1 MIGAMLGEISKIEKE
16 DKEDKGKEVKEG
28 KHKWVY
34 SYGNGEVEGD
44 PTMRNLL
51 GGKGVGLA
59 EMTSIGIPVP
69 PGFTVTT
76 EVCNYYYEHGNKYP
90 DDLWD
95 QVFEAMGKIE
105 KYNNKKF
112 GDVNDPLLVSCR
124 SGARVSMPGMMD
136 TILNLGLNDQTVE
149 GLAKKSGNERFA
161 YDSYRRFLQMFG
173 DICMQVPHANFEKVL
188 SGIKEKNKVK
198 LDQELTVDMLKEVIS
213 EYKKMVKETTGK
225 DFIQDVKEQLKEAIH
240 GVFGSWNNERAIT
253 YRNLNDIPHNWG
265 TAVNIVSMVFGNMGD
280 TSATGVA
287 FTRNP
292 ATGEKIF
299 YGEYLINAQGEDVVA
314 GIRTPQQISNAGKLA
329 QHSSLPSMEEAM
341 PELYK
346 ELDTIRD
353 KLEKHYKDMQDIEF
367 TIQDKKLYLLQQ
379 RSGKRTAKAAVKI
392 ASDLVK
398 EGIVDK
404 EKALTLIDAKS
415 INQLLHPQ
423 IDPKAEKEVMIRG
436 LPASPGA
443 ACGTI
448 VFNAHDAGIKCKD
461 GPVIL
466 LREET
471 SPDDITGMHV
481 AKGVV
486 TARGGMTSHA
496 AVVARGMGAP
506 CITGAGDMIINFD
519 KKTVKFGDKYE
530 LKEGDWISISGDT
543 GEVYKGQVPTIEPGI
558 SGDFETV
565 MKWADDIRRLEV
577 EANAETPRD
586 AKQAR
591 EFGAQGIGLVRTE
604 HMFFDPK
611 KIISMRKMIVAET
624 PEEKKKA
631 LDELLPYQT
640 KDFEDLFEIMDGL
653 PVTIRLLDPPLHEFL
668 PKTDEDMETLAKD
681 LGVAPEKVKERAAG
695 LKESNPM
702 LGDRGCRLGISRPEI
717 TEMQAKAILT
727 AAMNVAKKGIKV
739 YPKIMIPLAMSKREL
754 QVMKDIIDK
763 EKAKLEEANNLQIPY
778 MFGTMIELP
787 RASIVADQLAEY
799 AHFFSFGTNDLTQT
813 TFGIS
818 RDDFSYH
825 DVYRK
830 QGIVD
835 ADPFAVLDTK
845 GVGKLIEN
853 AVTKGKSV
861 RPALKCGICG
871 EHGGDPKSI
880 QYADSIGLD
889 YVSCSP
895 FRIPIAR
902 LAAAQAV
909 VLNKKK

>member
-1 MIGAMLGEISKIEKE
+1 MSSLE
-16 DKEDKGKEVKEG
+16 DPN
-28 KHKWVY
+28 HKWVY
-34 SYGNGEVEGD
+34 TYGNGKAEGN

-59 EMTSIGIPVP
+59 EMTSIGVPVP
-69 PGFTVTT
+69 PGFTITT
-76 EVCNYYYEHGNKYP
+76 EVCTYYYDHNKQYP
-90 DDLWD
+90 KNLDE
-95 QVFEAMGKIE
+95 QIFKAMENIE
-105 KYNNKKF
+105 EIVGKKF
-112 GDVNDPLLVSCR
+112 GDENDPLLVSVR

-136 TILNLGLNDQTVE
+136 TILNLGLNNKTVE

-161 YDSYRRFLQMFG
+161 YDSYRRFIQMFA
-173 DICMQVPHANFEKVL
+173 DICMGVPHAEFEKIL
-188 SGIKEKNKVK
+188 SAEKEKSGVK
-198 LDQELTVDMLKEVIS
+198 LDHQLTAENLKNVVANYNAKIKELKGTEF
-213 EYKKMVKETTGK
+213 T
-225 DFIQDVKEQLKEAIH
+225 QDVKEQLKQAYH
-240 GVFGSWNNERAIT
+240 AVFNSWNNERAIT

-265 TAVNIVSMVFGNMGD
+265 TAVNIVAMVFGNMGD

-314 GIRTPQQISNAGKLA
+314 GIRTPQQISKEGKA
-329 QHSSLPSMEEAM
+329 SQHSELPCMEEAM
-341 PELYK
+341 PEMYK
-346 ELDTIRD
+346 QLNEVRE

-367 TIQDKKLYLLQQ
+367 TIQDGKLYLLQQ

-392 ASDLVK
+392 ASDLYN

-404 EKALTLIDAKS
+404 DKALTLIDAKS

-436 LPASPGA
+436 LPASPGGA
-443 ACGTI
+443 TGTI
-448 VFNAHDAGIKCKD
+448 VFNAHDAATKSKD

-506 CITGAGDMIINFD
+506 CITGAGDMVIDFD
-519 KKTVKFGDKYE
+519 KKTVKFGDKYD

-543 GEVYKGQVPTIEPGI
+543 GEVYKGKVPTIEPSI
-558 SGDFETV
+558 SGDFETI
-565 MKWADDIRRLEV
+565 MKWADETRKLKV

-591 EFGAQGIGLVRTE
+591 EFGAEGIGLVRTE

-611 KIISMRKMIVAET
+611 RIISIRKMIVSESQ
-624 PEEKKKA
+624 EDKMKA
-631 LDELLPYQT
+631 INELLPYQT
-640 KDFEDLFEIMDGL
+640 SDFEELFKIMDGL

-668 PKTDEDMETLAKD
+668 PKTEEDIQTLSKD
-681 LGVAPEKVKERAAG
+681 LECSPDVIKERITT
-695 LKESNPM
+695 LKEANPM
-702 LGDRGCRLGISRPEI
+702 LGNRGCRLGITKPEL
-717 TEMQAKAILT
+717 TEMQAKAIFT
-727 AAMNVAKKGIKV
+727 AAMNVTKIGVKV
-739 YPKIMIPLAMSKREL
+739 HPKVMIPLAMSKREL
-754 QVMKDIIDK
+754 EVLKEIIDREHK
-763 EKAKLEEANNLQIPY
+763 YIEEGWNVKIPY
-778 MFGTMIELP
+778 TFGTMIELP
-787 RASIVADQLAEY
+787 RACLVAGQLAQY
-799 AHFFSFGTNDLTQT
+799 AQFFSFGTNDLTQT

-830 QGIVD
+830 CGIID
-835 ADPFAVLDTK
+835 ADPFSVLDSK
-845 GVGKLIEN
+845 GVGKLIEK
-853 AVTKGKSV
+853 AITDGKKTN
-861 RPALKCGICG
+861 PKLLCGICG

-880 QYADSIGLD
+880 QYADSIGMD

-902 LAAAQAV
+902 LAAAQAF
-909 VLNKKK
+909 VLNEEARKKS

>member
-1 MIGAMLGEISKIEKE
+1 MNNIEEI
-16 DKEDKGKEVKEG
+16 
-28 KHKWVY
+28 
-34 SYGNGEVEGD
+34 
-44 PTMRNLL
+44 
-51 GGKGVGLA
+51 VG
-59 EMTSIGIPVP
+59 
-69 PGFTVTT
+69 
-76 EVCNYYYEHGNKYP
+76 
-90 DDLWD
+90 
-95 QVFEAMGKIE
+95 
-105 KYNNKKF
+105 KKF
-112 GDVNDPLLVSCR
+112 GDEADPLLVSVR

-136 TILNLGLNDQTVE
+136 TILNLGLNNKTVE

-161 YDSYRRFLQMFG
+161 YDSYRRFIQMFA
-173 DICMQVPHANFEKVL
+173 DICMGVPHAEFEKIL
-188 SGIKEKNKVK
+188 AAEKEKSGVK
-198 LDQELTVDMLKEVIS
+198 LDHQLTAENLKNVVNNYNAKIKELTGKEF
-213 EYKKMVKETTGK
+213 T
-225 DFIQDVKEQLKEAIH
+225 QDVKEQLKQAYH
-240 GVFGSWNNERAIT
+240 AVFNSWNNERAIT

-265 TAVNIVSMVFGNMGD
+265 TAVNIVAMVFGNMGD

-292 ATGEKIF
+292 ATGDKIF

-314 GIRTPQQISNAGKLA
+314 GIRTPQQISIEGKKA
-329 QHSSLPSMEEAM
+329 QHSDLPSMEESM
-341 PELYK
+341 PEMYK
-346 ELDTIRD
+346 QLNEVRE

-367 TIQDKKLYLLQQ
+367 TIQDGKLYLLQQ

-392 ASDLVK
+392 AVDLYN

-404 EKALTLIDAKS
+404 DKALTLVDAKS

-423 IDPKAEKEVMIRG
+423 IDPKAPKETMIRG

-448 VFNAHDAGIKCKD
+448 VFNAHDAAVKSKD

-506 CITGAGDMIINFD
+506 CITGAGDMLIDFD
-519 KKTVKFGDKYE
+519 KKTVKFGDKYN

-543 GEVYKGQVPTIEPGI
+543 GEVYNGKVPTVEPGI

-565 MKWADDIRRLEV
+565 MKWADETRKLKV
-577 EANAETPRD
+577 EANAETPKD

-591 EFGAQGIGLVRTE
+591 DFGAEGIGLVRTE

-611 KIISMRKMIVAET
+611 RIISIRKMIVSET
-624 PEEKKKA
+624 QEDKVKA
-631 LDELLPYQT
+631 INELLPYQT
-640 KDFEDLFEIMDGL
+640 SDFEELFKIMDGL

-668 PKTDEDMETLAKD
+668 PKTEEDIQTLAKD
-681 LGVAPEKVKERAAG
+681 LECDPAVIRERITS
-695 LKESNPM
+695 LKEANPM
-702 LGDRGCRLGISRPEI
+702 LGNRGCRLGITKPEL
-717 TEMQAKAILT
+717 TEMQAKAIFT
-727 AAMNVAKKGIKV
+727 AAMNVTKIGVKV
-739 YPKIMIPLAMSKREL
+739 HPKVMIPLAMSKREL
-754 QVMKDIIDK
+754 EVLK
-763 EKAKLEEANNLQIPY
+763 EILDREHRYIEEGWNVKIPY
-778 MFGTMIELP
+778 TFGTMIELP
-787 RASIVADQLAEY
+787 RACLVAGQLAEY
-799 AHFFSFGTNDLTQT
+799 AQFFSFGTNDLTQT

-818 RDDFSYH
+818 RDDFTYL

-830 QGIVD
+830 SGIID
-835 ADPFAVLDTK
+835 ADPFSVLDSK
-845 GVGKLIEN
+845 GVGKLIEK
-853 AVTKGKSV
+853 AITDGKKV
-861 RPALKCGICG
+861 NPKLLCGICG

-880 QYADSIGLD
+880 QYADSIGID

-909 VLNKKK
+909 VLNKTAK

>member
-1 MIGAMLGEISKIEKE
+1 MSTE
-16 DKEDKGKEVKEG
+16 DPN
-28 KHKWVY
+28 HKWVY
-34 SYGNGEVEGD
+34 SYGNGKAEGN

-59 EMTSIGIPVP
+59 EMTSIGVPVP
-69 PGFTVTT
+69 PGFTITT
-76 EVCNYYYEHGNKYP
+76 EVCTYYYDHNHEYP
-90 DDLWD
+90 KNLDE
-95 QVFEAMGKIE
+95 QIFAAMGQVEKIVG
-105 KYNNKKF
+105 KKF
-112 GDVNDPLLVSCR
+112 GDESDPLLVSVR

-136 TILNLGLNDQTVE
+136 TILNLGLNDKTVE
-149 GLAKKSGNERFA
+149 GLAAKSGNPRFA
-161 YDSYRRFLQMFG
+161 YDSYRRFIQMFA
-173 DICMQVPHANFEKVL
+173 DICMGVPHSEFEKIL
-188 SGIKEKNKVK
+188 SAEKEKAGVKMDYQLTDANLKNVVANYSAMIKEK
-198 LDQELTVDMLKEVIS
+198 
-213 EYKKMVKETTGK
+213 TGK
-225 DFIQDVKEQLKEAIH
+225 EFTQDVKEQLKQAYH
-240 GVFGSWNNERAIT
+240 AVFNSWNNERAIT

-265 TAVNIVSMVFGNMGD
+265 TAVNIVAMVFGNMGE

-292 ATGEKIF
+292 ATGDKIF

-314 GIRTPQQISNAGKLA
+314 GIRTPQQISKEGKAA
-329 QHSSLPSMEEAM
+329 QHSELPCMEEAM
-341 PELYK
+341 PEMYK
-346 ELDTIRD
+346 ELNEVRE

-367 TIQDKKLYLLQQ
+367 TIQDGKLYLLQQ

-392 ASDLVK
+392 ACDLYK
-398 EGIVDK
+398 EGTIDINR
-404 EKALTLIDAKS
+404 ALTLIDAKS

-448 VFNAHDAGIKCKD
+448 VFNAHDAAIKCKD

-506 CITGAGDMIINFD
+506 CITGAGDMIIDFD

-530 LKEGDWISISGDT
+530 LKEGDWISISGDH
-543 GEVYKGQVPTIEPGI
+543 GEVYKGQVPTIEPSI

-565 MKWADDIRRLEV
+565 MKWADETRKLKV
-577 EANAETPRD
+577 EANAETPKD

-591 EFGAQGIGLVRTE
+591 DFGAEGIGLVRTE

-611 KIISMRKMIVAET
+611 RIISIRKMIVSET
-624 PEEKKKA
+624 QEDKMRA
-631 LDELLPYQT
+631 INELLPYQT
-640 KDFEDLFEIMDGL
+640 SDFEELFKIMDGL

-668 PKTDEDMETLAKD
+668 PKTEEDIQVLSKD
-681 LGVAPEKVKERAAG
+681 LECSPDLIRERITT
-695 LKESNPM
+695 LKEANPM
-702 LGDRGCRLGISRPEI
+702 LGNRGCRLGITKPEL
-717 TEMQAKAILT
+717 TEMQAKAIFT
-727 AAMNVAKKGIKV
+727 AAMNVTKIGVKV
-739 YPKIMIPLAMSKREL
+739 HPKVMIPLAMSKREL
-754 QVMKDIIDK
+754 QVLKEIIDREHK
-763 EKAKLEEANNLQIPY
+763 NIEEGWNVKIPY
-778 MFGTMIELP
+778 TFGTMIELP
-787 RASIVADQLAEY
+787 RACIVAGQLAEY
-799 AHFFSFGTNDLTQT
+799 AQFFSFGTNDLTQT

-818 RDDFSYH
+818 RDDFTYH
-825 DVYRK
+825 DCYRK
-830 QGIVD
+830 ANIIE
-835 ADPFAVLDTK
+835 ADPFAVLDQK
-845 GVGKLIEN
+845 GVGALIEK
-853 AVTKGKSV
+853 AIKDGKATN
-861 RPALKCGICG
+861 PKLLCGICG

-880 QYADSIGLD
+880 QYADKIGMD

-909 VLNKKK
+909 VLNKQAK

>member
-1 MIGAMLGEISKIEKE
+1 MIGAMLNKIDEVSKE
-16 DKEDKGKEVKEG
+16 DAKPKEYAPG
-28 KHKWVY
+28 HKWVY

-44 PTMRNLL
+44 PTMKNLL

-69 PGFTVTT
+69 PGFTITT
-76 EVCNYYYEHGNKYP
+76 EVCNYYYDHDHKYP

-95 QVFEAMGKIE
+95 QVFKAMEKIE

-161 YDSYRRFLQMFG
+161 YDSYRRFLQMFA
-173 DICMQVPHANFEKVL
+173 DICMGVPHSNFEKVL
-188 SGIKEKNKVK
+188 SGIKAKNNIK
-198 LDQELTVDMLKEVIS
+198 LDKDLTADMLKEVVT
-213 EYKKMVKETTGK
+213 EYKKMVKDTVGK
-225 DFIQDVKEQLKEAIH
+225 DFIQDVKEQLKAAVH
-240 GVFGSWNNERAIT
+240 GVFGSWNNDRAIT

-292 ATGEKIF
+292 ATGDKIF
-299 YGEYLINAQGEDVVA
+299 YGEYLMNAQGEDVVA
-314 GIRTPQQISNAGKLA
+314 GIRTPQQISIEGKKA
-329 QHSSLPSMEEAM
+329 QHSDLPSMEESM
-341 PELYK
+341 PEMYK
-346 ELDTIRD
+346 QLNEVRE

-367 TIQDKKLYLLQQ
+367 TIQDGKLYLLQQ

-392 ASDLVK
+392 AVDLVK
-398 EGIVDK
+398 EGIIDK
-404 EKALTLIDAKS
+404 DKALTLVDAKS

-423 IDPKAEKEVMIRG
+423 IDPKATKETMIRG

-448 VFNAHDAGIKCKD
+448 VFNAHDAGVKSKD

-506 CITGAGDMIINFD
+506 CITGAGDMVIDFD

-543 GEVYKGQVPTIEPGI
+543 GEVYKGKVDTIEPGI
-558 SGDFETV
+558 SGDFEV
-565 MKWADDIRRLEV
+565 IMKWADQTRRMEV
-577 EANAETPRD
+577 EANAETPKD
-586 AKQAR
+586 AQQAR
-591 EFGAQGIGLVRTE
+591 DFGAEGIGLVRTE

-624 PEEKKKA
+624 DEEKRKA

-640 KDFEDLFEIMDGL
+640 KDFEDLFTIMDGY

-668 PKTDEDMETLAKD
+668 PKTEEDMAVLAKD
-681 LGVAPEKVKERAAG
+681 IGVKPEQIKERASA

-702 LGDRGCRLGISRPEI
+702 LGNRGCRLGISRPEI

-727 AAMNVAKKGIKV
+727 AAMNVAKKGVKV
-739 YPKIMIPLAMSKREL
+739 YPKIMIPLAITKREL
-754 QVMKDIIDK
+754 QVLKDIIDK

-778 MFGTMIELP
+778 QFGTMIELP
-787 RASIVADQLAEY
+787 RASLVADQLAEY

-830 QGIVD
+830 SGIID
-835 ADPFAVLDTK
+835 ADPFAVLDSR

-853 AVTKGKSV
+853 AITKGKAV
-861 RPALKCGICG
+861 RKNLRCGICG

-880 QYADSIGLD
+880 QYADSIGMD

-909 VLNKKK
+909 VLNRNKK

>member
-1 MIGAMLGEISKIEKE
+1 
-16 DKEDKGKEVKEG
+16 
-28 KHKWVY
+28 
-34 SYGNGEVEGD
+34 
-44 PTMRNLL
+44 
-51 GGKGVGLA
+51 
-59 EMTSIGIPVP
+59 
-69 PGFTVTT
+69 
-76 EVCNYYYEHGNKYP
+76 
-90 DDLWD
+90 
-95 QVFEAMGKIE
+95 
-105 KYNNKKF
+105 
-112 GDVNDPLLVSCR
+112 
-124 SGARVSMPGMMD
+124 
-136 TILNLGLNDQTVE
+136 
-149 GLAKKSGNERFA
+149 
-161 YDSYRRFLQMFG
+161 
-173 DICMQVPHANFEKVL
+173 
-188 SGIKEKNKVK
+188 
-198 LDQELTVDMLKEVIS
+198 
-213 EYKKMVKETTGK
+213 
-225 DFIQDVKEQLKEAIH
+225 
-240 GVFGSWNNERAIT
+240 
-253 YRNLNDIPHNWG
+253 
-265 TAVNIVSMVFGNMGD
+265 
-280 TSATGVA
+280 
-287 FTRNP
+287 
-292 ATGEKIF
+292 
-299 YGEYLINAQGEDVVA
+299 
-314 GIRTPQQISNAGKLA
+314 
-329 QHSSLPSMEEAM
+329 
-341 PELYK
+341 
-346 ELDTIRD
+346 
-353 KLEKHYKDMQDIEF
+353 
-367 TIQDKKLYLLQQ
+367 
-379 RSGKRTAKAAVKI
+379 
-392 ASDLVK
+392 
-398 EGIVDK
+398 
-404 EKALTLIDAKS
+404 
-415 INQLLHPQ
+415 
-423 IDPKAEKEVMIRG
+423 MIRG

-506 CITGAGDMIINFD
+506 CITGAGDMIIDFD
-519 KKTVKFGDKYE
+519 KKTVKFGDKYN

-543 GEVYKGQVPTIEPGI
+543 GEVYNGKVPTVEPGI

-565 MKWADDIRRLEV
+565 MKWADETRKLKV
-577 EANAETPRD
+577 EANAETPKD

-591 EFGAQGIGLVRTE
+591 DFGAEGIGLVRTE

-611 KIISMRKMIVAET
+611 KIVSMRKMIVAET

-640 KDFEDLFEIMDGL
+640 KDFEDLFTIMDGL

-681 LGVAPEKVKERAAG
+681 IGVPAEKIKERAAG

-754 QVMKDIIDK
+754 QVMKEIIDK
-763 EKAKLEEANNLQIPY
+763 EKAKLEEENKLQIPY

-853 AVTKGKSV
+853 AVCKGKSV
-861 RPALKCGICG
+861 RPSLRCGICG

-880 QYADSIGLD
+880 EYADSIGLD

-902 LAAAQAV
+902 LAAAQAA
-909 VLNKKK
+909 VLNKNKK

>member
-16 DKEDKGKEVKEG
+16 DKEKEG

-76 EVCNYYYEHGNKYP
+76 EVCNYYYDHGNKYP

-565 MKWADDIRRLEV
+565 MKWADDIRHLKV

-727 AAMNVAKKGIKV
+727 AAMNVAKRGIKV

-787 RASIVADQLAEY
+787 RASLVADQLAEY

>member
-1 MIGAMLGEISKIEKE
+1 MSTE
-16 DKEDKGKEVKEG
+16 DPN
-28 KHKWVY
+28 HKWVY
-34 SYGNGEVEGD
+34 TYGNGKAEGN
-44 PTMRNLL
+44 PSMKNLL

-59 EMTSIGIPVP
+59 EMTSIGVPVP
-69 PGFTVTT
+69 PGFTITT
-76 EVCNYYYEHGNKYP
+76 EVCTYYYEHDHQYP
-90 DDLWD
+90 KTLDE
-95 QVFEAMGKIE
+95 QIFKAM
-105 KYNNKKF
+105 NNMEEIVGKKF
-112 GDVNDPLLVSCR
+112 GDEADPLLVSVR

-136 TILNLGLNDQTVE
+136 TILNLGLNNKTVE

-161 YDSYRRFLQMFG
+161 YDSYRRFIQMFA
-173 DICMQVPHANFEKVL
+173 DICMGVPHAEFEKIL
-188 SGIKEKNKVK
+188 AAEKEKSGVK
-198 LDQELTVDMLKEVIS
+198 LDHQLTAENLKNVVNNYNAKIKELTGKEF
-213 EYKKMVKETTGK
+213 T
-225 DFIQDVKEQLKEAIH
+225 QDVKEQLKQAYH
-240 GVFGSWNNERAIT
+240 AVFNSWNNERAIT

-265 TAVNIVSMVFGNMGD
+265 TAVNIVAMVFGNMGD

-292 ATGEKIF
+292 ATGDKIF

-314 GIRTPQQISNAGKLA
+314 GIRTPQQISIEGKKA
-329 QHSSLPSMEEAM
+329 QHSDLPSMEESM
-341 PELYK
+341 PEMYK
-346 ELDTIRD
+346 QLNEVRE

-367 TIQDKKLYLLQQ
+367 TIQDGKLYLLQQ

-392 ASDLVK
+392 AVDLYN

-404 EKALTLIDAKS
+404 DKALTLVDAKS

-423 IDPKAEKEVMIRG
+423 IDPNAPKETMIRG

-448 VFNAHDAGIKCKD
+448 VFNAHDAAVKAKD

-506 CITGAGDMIINFD
+506 CITGAGDMLIDFD
-519 KKTVKFGDKYE
+519 KKTVKFGDKYN

-543 GEVYKGQVPTIEPGI
+543 GEVYHGKVPTVEPGI

-565 MKWADDIRRLEV
+565 MKWADETRKLKV
-577 EANAETPRD
+577 EANAETPKD

-591 EFGAQGIGLVRTE
+591 DFGAEGIGLVRTE

-611 KIISMRKMIVAET
+611 RIISIRKMIVSET
-624 PEEKKKA
+624 QEDKVKA
-631 LDELLPYQT
+631 INELLPYQT
-640 KDFEDLFEIMDGL
+640 SDFEELFKIMDGL

-668 PKTDEDMETLAKD
+668 PKTEEDIQTLSKD
-681 LGVAPEKVKERAAG
+681 LECDPAVIRERITS
-695 LKESNPM
+695 LKEANPM
-702 LGDRGCRLGISRPEI
+702 LGNRGCRLGITKPEL
-717 TEMQAKAILT
+717 TEMQAKAIFT
-727 AAMNVAKKGIKV
+727 AAMNVTKIGVKV
-739 YPKIMIPLAMSKREL
+739 HPKVMIPLAMSKREL
-754 QVMKDIIDK
+754 EVLK
-763 EKAKLEEANNLQIPY
+763 EILDREHRYIEEGWNVKIPY
-778 MFGTMIELP
+778 TFGTMIELP
-787 RASIVADQLAEY
+787 RACLVADQLAEY
-799 AHFFSFGTNDLTQT
+799 AQFFSFGTNDLTQT

-818 RDDFSYH
+818 RDDFTYL
-825 DVYRK
+825 DIYRK
-830 QGIVD
+830 SGIVD
-835 ADPFAVLDTK
+835 ADPFSVLDSK
-845 GVGKLIEN
+845 GVGKLIEK
-853 AVTKGKSV
+853 AITDGKKV
-861 RPALKCGICG
+861 NPKLLCGICG

-880 QYADSIGLD
+880 QYADSIGID

-909 VLNKKK
+909 VLNKSAK

>member
-1 MIGAMLGEISKIEKE
+1 MSTE
-16 DKEDKGKEVKEG
+16 DPN
-28 KHKWVY
+28 HKWVY
-34 SYGNGEVEGD
+34 TYGNGKAEGN
-44 PTMRNLL
+44 PSMKNLL

-59 EMTSIGIPVP
+59 EMTSIGVPVP
-69 PGFTVTT
+69 PGFTITT
-76 EVCNYYYEHGNKYP
+76 EVCTYYYEHDHQYP
-90 DDLWD
+90 KTLDE
-95 QVFEAMGKIE
+95 QIFKAMNNIE
-105 KYNNKKF
+105 EIVGKKF
-112 GDVNDPLLVSCR
+112 GDEADPLLVSVR

-136 TILNLGLNDQTVE
+136 TILNLGLNNKTVE

-161 YDSYRRFLQMFG
+161 YDSYRRFIQMFA
-173 DICMQVPHANFEKVL
+173 DICMGVPHAEFEKIL
-188 SGIKEKNKVK
+188 AAEKEKSGVK
-198 LDQELTVDMLKEVIS
+198 LDHQLTAENLKNVVNNYNAKIKELTGKEF
-213 EYKKMVKETTGK
+213 T
-225 DFIQDVKEQLKEAIH
+225 QDVKEQLKQAYH
-240 GVFGSWNNERAIT
+240 AVFNSWNNERAIT

-265 TAVNIVSMVFGNMGD
+265 TAVNIVAMVFGNMGD

-292 ATGEKIF
+292 ATGDKIF

-314 GIRTPQQISNAGKLA
+314 GIRTPQQISIEGKKA
-329 QHSSLPSMEEAM
+329 QHSDLPSMEESM
-341 PELYK
+341 PEMYK
-346 ELDTIRD
+346 QLNEVRE

-367 TIQDKKLYLLQQ
+367 TIQDGKLYLLQQ

-392 ASDLVK
+392 AVDLYN

-404 EKALTLIDAKS
+404 DKALTLVDAKS

-423 IDPKAEKEVMIRG
+423 IDPKAPKETMIRG

-448 VFNAHDAGIKCKD
+448 VFNAHDAAVKSKD

-506 CITGAGDMIINFD
+506 CITGAGDMLIDFD
-519 KKTVKFGDKYE
+519 KKAVKFGDKYH

-543 GEVYKGQVPTIEPGI
+543 GEVYNGKVPTVEPGI

-565 MKWADDIRRLEV
+565 MKWADETRKLKV
-577 EANAETPRD
+577 EANAETPKD

-591 EFGAQGIGLVRTE
+591 DFGAEGIGLVRTE

-611 KIISMRKMIVAET
+611 RIISIRKMIVSET
-624 PEEKKKA
+624 QEDKVKA
-631 LDELLPYQT
+631 INELLPYQT
-640 KDFEDLFEIMDGL
+640 SDFEELFKIMDGL

-668 PKTDEDMETLAKD
+668 PKTEEDIQTLAKD
-681 LGVAPEKVKERAAG
+681 LECDPAVIRERITS
-695 LKESNPM
+695 LKEANPM
-702 LGDRGCRLGISRPEI
+702 LGNRGCRLGITKPEL
-717 TEMQAKAILT
+717 TEMQAKAIFT
-727 AAMNVAKKGIKV
+727 AAMNVTKIGVKV
-739 YPKIMIPLAMSKREL
+739 HPKVMIPLAMSKREL
-754 QVMKDIIDK
+754 EVLK
-763 EKAKLEEANNLQIPY
+763 EILDREHRYIEEGWNVKIPY
-778 MFGTMIELP
+778 TFGTMIELP
-787 RASIVADQLAEY
+787 RACLVAGQLAEY
-799 AHFFSFGTNDLTQT
+799 AQFFSFGTNDLTQT

-818 RDDFSYH
+818 RDDFTYL

-830 QGIVD
+830 SGIID
-835 ADPFAVLDTK
+835 ADPFSVLDSK
-845 GVGKLIEN
+845 GVGKLIEK
-853 AVTKGKSV
+853 AITDGKKV
-861 RPALKCGICG
+861 NPKLLCGICG

-880 QYADSIGLD
+880 QYADSIGID

-909 VLNKKK
+909 VLNKTAK

>member
-1 MIGAMLGEISKIEKE
+1 MSTE
-16 DKEDKGKEVKEG
+16 DPN
-28 KHKWVY
+28 HKWVY
-34 SYGNGEVEGD
+34 TYGNGKAEGN
-44 PTMRNLL
+44 PSMKNLL

-59 EMTSIGIPVP
+59 EMTSIGVPVP
-69 PGFTVTT
+69 PGFTITT
-76 EVCNYYYEHGNKYP
+76 EVCTYYYEHDHQYP
-90 DDLWD
+90 KTLDE
-95 QVFEAMGKIE
+95 QIFKAMNNIE
-105 KYNNKKF
+105 EIVGKKF
-112 GDVNDPLLVSCR
+112 GDEADPLLVSVR

-136 TILNLGLNDQTVE
+136 TILNLGLNNKTVE

-161 YDSYRRFLQMFG
+161 YDSYRRFIQMFA
-173 DICMQVPHANFEKVL
+173 DICMGVPHAEFEKIL
-188 SGIKEKNKVK
+188 AAEKEKSGVK
-198 LDQELTVDMLKEVIS
+198 LDHQLTAENLKNVVNNYNAKIKELTGKEF
-213 EYKKMVKETTGK
+213 T
-225 DFIQDVKEQLKEAIH
+225 QDVKEQLKQAYH
-240 GVFGSWNNERAIT
+240 AVFNSWNNERAIT

-265 TAVNIVSMVFGNMGD
+265 TAVNIVAMVFGNMGD

-292 ATGEKIF
+292 ATGDKIF

-314 GIRTPQQISNAGKLA
+314 GIRTPQQISIEGKKA
-329 QHSSLPSMEEAM
+329 QHSDLPAMEEAM
-341 PELYK
+341 PEMYK
-346 ELDTIRD
+346 QLNEIRE

-367 TIQDKKLYLLQQ
+367 TIQDGKLYLLQQ

-392 ASDLVK
+392 AVDLYN

-404 EKALTLIDAKS
+404 DKALTLVDAKS

-423 IDPKAEKEVMIRG
+423 IDPKAPKETMIRG

-448 VFNAHDAGIKCKD
+448 VFNAHDAAVKSKD

-506 CITGAGDMIINFD
+506 CITGAGDMLIDFD
-519 KKTVKFGDKYE
+519 KKTVKFGDKYN

-543 GEVYKGQVPTIEPGI
+543 GEVYNGKVPTVEPGI

-565 MKWADDIRRLEV
+565 MKWADETRKLKV
-577 EANAETPRD
+577 EANAETPKD

-591 EFGAQGIGLVRTE
+591 DFGAEGIGLVRTE

-611 KIISMRKMIVAET
+611 RIISIRKMIVSET
-624 PEEKKKA
+624 QEDKVKA
-631 LDELLPYQT
+631 INELLPYQT
-640 KDFEDLFEIMDGL
+640 SDFEELFKIMDGL

-668 PKTDEDMETLAKD
+668 PKTEEDIQTLAKD
-681 LGVAPEKVKERAAG
+681 LECDPAVIRERITS
-695 LKESNPM
+695 LKEANPM
-702 LGDRGCRLGISRPEI
+702 LGNRGCRLGITKPEL
-717 TEMQAKAILT
+717 TEMQAKAIFT
-727 AAMNVAKKGIKV
+727 AAMNVTKIGVKV
-739 YPKIMIPLAMSKREL
+739 HPKVMIPLAMSKREL
-754 QVMKDIIDK
+754 EVLK
-763 EKAKLEEANNLQIPY
+763 EILDREHRYIEEGWNVKIPY
-778 MFGTMIELP
+778 TFGTMIELP
-787 RASIVADQLAEY
+787 RACLVAGQLAEY
-799 AHFFSFGTNDLTQT
+799 AQFFSFGTNDLTQT

-818 RDDFSYH
+818 RDDFTYL

-830 QGIVD
+830 SGIID
-835 ADPFAVLDTK
+835 ADPFSVLDSK
-845 GVGKLIEN
+845 GVGKLIEK
-853 AVTKGKSV
+853 AITDGKKV
-861 RPALKCGICG
+861 NPKLLCGICG

-880 QYADSIGLD
+880 QYADSIGID

-909 VLNKKK
+909 VLNKTAK